1 MGETRP
7 HRNEFLQNVR
17 QKIGVGMAFAERTC
31 FRIRFLESIDY
42 NIGKYHCKSQWYSL
56 NLNTF
61 VETANTKPIIT

>member
-1 MGETRP
+1 MI
-7 HRNEFLQNVR
+7 FLQNVR

-61 VETANTKPIIT
+61 VETAILAIKTANTKPIIM

>member
-1 MGETRP
+1 MI
-7 HRNEFLQNVR
+7 FLQNVR

-61 VETANTKPIIT
+61 VETAILAIKTANTKPIIV

>member
-1 MGETRP
+1 MNFCKMLGK
-7 HRNEFLQNVR
+7 
-17 QKIGVGMAFAERTC
+17 KIGVGMAFAERTC

-61 VETANTKPIIT
+61 VETAILAIKTANTKPIIT